1 MSTVRR
7 RSLRRAL
14 TVRIVA
20 VGLAA
25 VCGSV
30 LLLGVQVRR
39 QADAQARAAVTA
51 QAARSAE
58 QLAGLFGT
66 WRDDLLVAASDA
78 SLADWYTRPAERD
91 RLRPRIEAM
100 LVRLHEVYPDL
111 IDEAC
116 YIDADGPEIARSVRG
131 GVALVPDLSA
141 DESGSAFFA
150 ATAGIGSGT
159 VWQNDPYVS
168 ADSGRWVVSNSTPV
182 VVSGRARAFLHFEA
196 NLDAVRTGLA
206 KAAAPGMRVRVVD
219 TRTGVVVADTGSRTP
234 ILAAPLERAGGWK
247 GAGPVRADAVPA
259 FDATN
264 ANRWRVEVSA
274 AAPNPFTG
282 RLLGLVGI
290 AVMAA
295 AAVVALV
302 ASRLAAGIAGPVRE
316 VTEVAEALA
325 GGDLGRRA
333 TVSRSDEIGRMAHA
347 VNEAIEAT
355 AAQREQLERSA
366 AERAAQLREQH
377 RREEESAR
385 QLRLRTQAVVEETSR
400 AVLDELALVVDR
412 VEEVRSGAAG
422 IDDRVTTTGDVTR
435 GLVAQAATAD
445 RVVGALGE
453 SLRRVGG
460 IADLIATIASQTNLL
475 ALNATIESARAGTA
489 GLSFAIV
496 AREVKELAASTATST
511 GEITTTIGEL
521 EREAAAVAQ
530 AIEGMAGSVTG
541 IDAAAHDVTVL
552 TAQQQDAVARLA
564 AGVTEAMERIATMA
578 GLTGTV
584 DRRAAA
590 RVVVRCPAVLHLR
603 GGRDIEGEVVDLSPL
618 GARVT
623 RPTALRM
630 PPGEPVRVDL
640 LLPAGAVALDARVVR
655 DADEGGSPGWGL
667 QFTAVPDGARA
678 AIGAFLA
685 GTLDGT
691 IDGTLDGP
699 LDGTLRGASA

>member
-1 MSTVRR
+1 MTAPRR

-39 QADAQARAAVTA
+39 EADAQARAAVTA

-66 WRDDLLVAASDA
+66 WRDNLLVAAADA
-78 SLADWYTRPAERD
+78 SLADWYARPQDRD
-91 RLRPRIEAM
+91 RLRPRIESM

-116 YIDADGPEIARSVRG
+116 YIDAAGPEVARSVRG
-131 GVALVPDLSA
+131 GIALVPDLSP

-150 ATAGIGSGT
+150 PTVRIEPGT

-182 VVSGRARAFLHFEA
+182 VVAGRARAFLHFEA

-206 KAAAPGMRVRVVD
+206 RAASPGMRVRVVD

-234 ILAAPLERAGGWK
+234 ILAAPLPRAGTWA
-247 GAGPVRADAVPA
+247 GAGPVRSQAVPA
-259 FDATN
+259 LGTTN
-264 ANRWRVEVSA
+264 ANRWRVEVA
-274 AAPNPFTG
+274 APAPNPFTG
-282 RLLGLVGI
+282 RLVGLVAF
-290 AVMAA
+290 AVLLAA
-295 AAVVALV
+295 GAVAAV
-302 ASRLAAGIAGPVRE
+302 ASRLAAGIAVPVRE

-333 TVSRSDEIGRMAHA
+333 SVTRTDEIGRMATA

-355 AAQREQLERSA
+355 AAQREELQRSA
-366 AERAAQLREQH
+366 AERAEQLRAQH
-377 RREEESAR
+377 DREEEAAR
-385 QLRLRTQAVVEETSR
+385 QLRLRTQAVVEETSQ

-422 IDDRVTTTGDVTR
+422 IDDRVTATGDVTR
-435 GLVAQAATAD
+435 SLVAQAATAD
-445 RVVGALGE
+445 SVVGALGE

-475 ALNATIESARAGTA
+475 ALNATIESARAGAA

-496 AREVKELAASTATST
+496 AREVKELAGSTATST
-511 GEITTTIGEL
+511 GEITATIGTL
-521 EREAAAVAQ
+521 EHEALAVAQ
-530 AIEGMAGSVTG
+530 AIEVMAGTVSG

-564 AGVTEAMERIATMA
+564 AGVTEAMERIRTMA
-578 GLTGTV
+578 GLTGSA
-584 DRRAAA
+584 DRRAQR
-590 RVVVRCPAVLHLR
+590 RVPVRCPAVLHV
-603 GGRDIEGEVVDLSPL
+603 GGRDLDAEVVDLSPA

-623 RPTALRM
+623 RPSHLQVAA
-630 PPGEPVRVDL
+630 GERIGLDL
-640 LLPAGAVALDARVVR
+640 LLPAGAVPLSARVVR
-655 DADEGGSPGWGL
+655 DADEGGATGWGL
-667 QFTAVPDGARA
+667 AFTDVPDDVRA
-678 AIGAFLA
+678 ALEDYLSDVRA
-685 GTLDGT
+685 G
-691 IDGTLDGP
+691 
-699 LDGTLRGASA
+699 

>member
-1 MSTVRR
+1 VSTSRR

-25 VCGSV
+25 VVGSV

-39 QADAQARAAVTA
+39 QADDEARAAVAA
-51 QAARSAE
+51 QAARSAD

-66 WRDDLLVAASDA
+66 WRDNLLVAASDA
-78 SLADWYTRPAERD
+78 SLVDWYTRPQERD
-91 RLRPRIEAM
+91 RLRPRIEAL

-116 YIDADGPEIARSVRG
+116 YIDAGGPEVARSVRG
-131 GVALVPDLSA
+131 GIALVPDLSA
-141 DESGSAFFA
+141 DESGSAFFG
-150 ATAGIGSGT
+150 ATARAAAGT

-182 VVSGRARAFLHFEA
+182 VVDGRTRAFLHFEA
-196 NLDAVRTGLA
+196 NLDAVRTALA
-206 KAAAPGMRVRVVD
+206 KAAAPGMQVRVVD

-234 ILAAPLERAGGWK
+234 ILAAPLPHAGAWA
-247 GAGPVRADAVPA
+247 GAGPVRAGAMPA
-259 FDATN
+259 LGTTN
-264 ANRWRVEVSA
+264 ANRWRVEVASP
-274 AAPNPFTG
+274 APSPFTG
-282 RLLGLVGI
+282 RLVGVVGL
-290 AVMAA
+290 AVLAAMAA
-295 AAVVALV
+295 VAAV

-333 TVSRSDEIGRMAHA
+333 SVSRTDEIGRMAHA
-347 VNEAIEAT
+347 VNEAIDAT
-355 AAQREQLERSA
+355 AAQRDEIERSA
-366 AERAAQLREQH
+366 TERAAQLREQH

-385 QLRLRTQAVVEETSR
+385 QLRMRTQAVVEDTSR
-400 AVLDELALVVDR
+400 AVLDELALVVER

-422 IDDRVTTTGDVTR
+422 IDGRVTATGDVTR
-435 GLVAQAATAD
+435 GLVEQAAAAD

-460 IADLIATIASQTNLL
+460 IADLISTIASQTNLL
-475 ALNATIESARAGTA
+475 ALNATIESARAGSA

-530 AIEGMAGSVTG
+530 VIDGMAAGVSG

-564 AGVTEAMERIATMA
+564 AGVTEAMDRIATMA

-584 DRRAAA
+584 DRRAVT
-590 RVVVRCPAVLHLR
+590 RVVVRCPAVLR
-603 GGRDIEGEVVDLSPL
+603 TRGRDVEGEVVDLSPL

-623 RPTALRM
+623 RPTSLRL
-630 PPGEPVRVDL
+630 PAGEPVGLDL
-640 LLPAGAVALDARVVR
+640 LLPAGTVSLAARVVR
-655 DADEGGSPGWGL
+655 DADEDGAAGWGL
-667 QFTAVPDGARA
+667 EFTQVPDSARA
-678 AIGAFLA
+678 AVAAFLDEVLS
-685 GTLDGT
+685 G
-691 IDGTLDGP
+691 
-699 LDGTLRGASA
+699 

>member
-1 MSTVRR
+1 MITAR

-39 QADAQARAAVTA
+39 QADAQARAAVAA
-51 QAARSAE
+51 QAARSAD

-66 WRDDLLVAASDA
+66 WRDNLLVAAADA
-78 SLADWYTRPAERD
+78 SLADWYARPRERD
-91 RLRPRIEAM
+91 RLRPRIEAL

-116 YIDADGPEIARSVRG
+116 YIDAAGPEVARSVRG
-131 GVALVPDLSA
+131 GIALVPDLSA
-141 DESGSAFFA
+141 DESGNPFFA
-150 ATAGIGSGT
+150 ATDRLGTGT

-168 ADSGRWVVSNSTPV
+168 PDSGRWVVSNSTPV
-182 VVSGRARAFLHFEA
+182 VVGGRTRAFLHFEA

-206 KAAAPGMRVRVVD
+206 KATAPGMRVRVVD

-234 ILAAPLERAGGWK
+234 ILAAPLARAGAWA

-259 FDATN
+259 FGPTN
-264 ANRWRVEVSA
+264 ANRWTVEV
-274 AAPNPFTG
+274 AAPAPSPFTG
-282 RLLGLVGI
+282 RLEGI
-290 AVMAA
+290 VALAVL
-295 AAVVALV
+295 AAVGAVAAV

-333 TVSRSDEIGRMAHA
+333 TVSRTDEIGRMAHA

-355 AAQREQLERSA
+355 AAQREEIERSA

-400 AVLDELALVVDR
+400 SVLAELALVVER

-422 IDDRVTTTGDVTR
+422 IDGRVTATGDVTR
-435 GLVAQAATAD
+435 GLVERAAAAD

-460 IADLIATIASQTNLL
+460 IADVITTIASQTKLL
-475 ALNATIESARAGTA
+475 ALNATIESARAGRA

-496 AREVKELAASTATST
+496 AREVKELAATTATST
-511 GEITTTIGEL
+511 GEITTTIGAL
-521 EREAAAVAQ
+521 EREAAAVAEV
-530 AIEGMAGSVTG
+530 IDGMAAGVTG

-552 TAQQQDAVARLA
+552 TTQQQDAVARLA
-564 AGVTEAMERIATMA
+564 AGVTEAMDRIATMA

-590 RVVVRCPAVLHLR
+590 RVLVRCPAVLRTR
-603 GGRDIEGEVVDLSPL
+603 GSSVEAEVVDLSPF

-623 RPTALRM
+623 RPTSLRL
-630 PPGEPVRVDL
+630 PVGEPVGLDL
-640 LLPAGAVALDARVVR
+640 LLPAGTVTVAARVAR
-655 DADEGGSPGWGL
+655 DADEDGPGWGL
-667 QFTAVPDGARA
+667 ELTDVPDGARA
-678 AIGAFLA
+678 ALARFLDEVRS
-685 GTLDGT
+685 G
-691 IDGTLDGP
+691 
-699 LDGTLRGASA
+699 